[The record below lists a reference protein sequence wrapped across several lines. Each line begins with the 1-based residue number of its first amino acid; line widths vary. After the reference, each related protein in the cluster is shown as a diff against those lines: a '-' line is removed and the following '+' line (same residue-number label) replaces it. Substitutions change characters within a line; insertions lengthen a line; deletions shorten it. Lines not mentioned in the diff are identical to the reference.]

1 MNPFIQNII
10 KRKEGSIALLL
21 LVFFLLPSCTEK
33 LDWELE
39 YREADV
45 IVVEARIT
53 SEVKAHEVRLTRP
66 VYDMFALPEPVSGAV
81 VEINDARV
89 IHRLTEDPD
98 RPGVY
103 LTERNFSGEVG
114 KGYQLRIGYGDRRIT
129 AVAFMREASPFPDMR
144 LYRVQQQPPLFEVY
158 ITDQNGPSVI
168 RMELD
173 WSHVRGYDTLPGAD
187 NHALIYHY
195 TLESIDVNRMFP
207 PDRER
212 VYFPPGTI
220 VYREKES
227 VSRSYEEFLRG
238 MLSETDW
245 RGGVF
250 DVLPGNARTNLSEGA
265 IGFFTACDII
275 RDTIIIE

>member
-1 MNPFIQNII
+1 MNLFIQNII
-10 KRKEGSIALLL
+10 NRKEGSIALLL
-21 LVFFLLPSCTEK
+21 LVFFLLASCTEK

-39 YREADV
+39 YSEADV

-53 SEVKAHEVRLTRP
+53 SETKAHEVRLTWP
-66 VYDMFALPEPVSGAV
+66 VYDMSALPEPVSGAV
-81 VEINDARV
+81 VEINDARE
-89 IHRLTEDPD
+89 IHSLTEDPN

-103 LTERNFSGEVG
+103 LTERKFSGEVG
-114 KGYQLRIGYGDRRIT
+114 KGYQLRVGYGDKRIT
-129 AVAFMREASPFPDMR
+129 AVTFMREASPFPNMR
-144 LYRVQQQPPLFEVY
+144 LYKVQQQPPLYEAY
-158 ITDQNGPSVI
+158 IGDQNGPSVI

-173 WSHVRGYDTLPGAD
+173 WSHVRGYDTLPEAE

-195 TLESIDVNRMFP
+195 TLGSIDVNRLFP
-207 PDRER
+207 PER
-212 VYFPPGTI
+212 DHVYFPPGTI

-227 VSRSYEEFLRG
+227 VSRAYEEFLRG

-265 IGFFTACDII
+265 VGFFTAADVI

>member
-1 MNPFIQNII
+1 MRTFIPYIFN
-10 KRKEGSIALLL
+10 RKGGSIILLL
-21 LVFFLLPSCTEK
+21 LIFFVLPSCTEK
-33 LDWELE
+33 IDWELD

-45 IVVEARIT
+45 IVVEGRIT
-53 SEVKAHEVRLTRP
+53 SETKAHEVRLSWP
-66 VYDMFALPEPVSGAV
+66 VYDMSSLPEPLSGAV

-89 IHRLTEDPD
+89 IHSLSEDPN

-114 KGYQLRIGYGDRRIT
+114 KGYQLRIGYGDKRIT
-129 AVAFMREASPFPDMR
+129 AVAFMREASPFPNMR
-144 LYRVQQQPPLFEVY
+144 LYRVQQQPPLFELY
-158 ITDQNGPSVI
+158 IGDQNGPSVI
-168 RMELD
+168 RLELD
-173 WSHVRGYDTLPGAD
+173 WSHVRAYDTLPD
-187 NHALIYHY
+187 QKNHALIYHY
-195 TLESIDVNRMFP
+195 TLGSIDVNRMFP
-207 PDRER
+207 PDREH

-220 VYREKES
+220 IYREKES
-227 VSRSYEEFLRG
+227 VSRAYEEFLRG

-265 IGFFTACDII
+265 IGFFTATDMI